1 MLIVYSLLAGVL
13 LSYGRGNVYGVA
25 YMASSRYAFQS
36 KMGLIGALLLMFGV
50 YASLSF
56 VFVSRHIRYRQDWLT
71 GVTFPAIAAGV
82 SGVVV
87 FLLQLV
93 LTEAAGDLIT
103 VLVALVAG
111 VFIYIFL
118 LMALRVIG
126 EAELS
131 RMPLGFFFILL
142 GKNLGIL

>member
-1 MLIVYSLLAGVL
+1 
-13 LSYGRGNVYGVA
+13 
-25 YMASSRYAFQS
+25 
-36 KMGLIGALLLMFGV
+36 MGI
-50 YASLSF
+50 
-56 VFVSRHIRYRQDWLT
+56 I
-71 GVTFPAIAAGV
+71 FPAIAAGV

-87 FLLQLV
+87 FLLRLV
-93 LTEAAGDLIT
+93 LVEAAGDLIT
-103 VLVALVAG
+103 ILVALLAG

-118 LMALRVIG
+118 LMVFRVIG

>member
-1 MLIVYSLLAGVL
+1 M
-13 LSYGRGNVYGVA
+13 
-25 YMASSRYAFQS
+25 
-36 KMGLIGALLLMFGV
+36 
-50 YASLSF
+50 
-56 VFVSRHIRYRQDWLT
+56 
-71 GVTFPAIAAGV
+71 
-82 SGVVV
+82 VV